1 MTHFVEALLALVT
14 ITAPMQRHAFALRA
28 GI

>member
-1 MTHFVEALLALVT
+1 MTHFVEALLALLT
-14 ITAPMQRHAFALRA
+14 TAAPMQRHAFALRA